1 MRFPCVAILILVLAS
16 LHPSPFLLIRI
27 ARVPRRLPST
37 NTLHISAWWS
47 QVHLSLALVFHEK
60 YTRRWLAP
68 PRTFPKQESIDGTS
82 PRRLDRKIN
91 RCFGS
96 IMDFIKSTRSKR
108 RKSYELSCIFFYI
121 DISESSTPKYCK
133 GKI

>member
-47 QVHLSLALVFHEK
+47 QVHLYLALVFHDK
-60 YTRRWLAP
+60 YTRRWFAP

-82 PRRLDRKIN
+82 PD
-91 RCFGS
+91 GS
-96 IMDFIKSTRSKR
+96 IAKSIDALDQLWIFYKVYKIKEKKKLRAFL
-108 RKSYELSCIFFYI
+108 YIFLYRYFGVI
-121 DISESSTPKYCK
+121 DTQIL
-133 GKI
+133 